1 MLDFIIGLVVGSLV
15 GFTVFAVI
23 SVGKDG
29 HE

>member
-15 GFTVFAVI
+15 GFTVFALI

>member
-1 MLDFIIGLVVGSLV
+1 MIEFVVGLILGSFI
-15 GFTVFAVI
+15 GFTVFALI

>member
-1 MLDFIIGLVVGSLV
+1 MLDFMVGLILGGFIGC
-15 GFTVFAVI
+15 TVCALI

>member
-1 MLDFIIGLVVGSLV
+1 MLDFMVGLILGGFI
-15 GFTVFAVI
+15 GFTVFALI

>member
-1 MLDFIIGLVVGSLV
+1 MFDFIIGMILGGLI
-15 GFTVFAVI
+15 GFTVFALI

>member
-1 MLDFIIGLVVGSLV
+1 MFEFIVGLILGSLV
-15 GFTVFAVI
+15 GFTMFALI

>member
-1 MLDFIIGLVVGSLV
+1 MLEFVIGLCIGGFA
-15 GFTVFAVI
+15 GFTIFALI